1 MTQVLDE
8 FEQLLE
14 ESFAKS
20 NSVADIVEGT
30 VIKKESEGYL
40 VSVKGAKMEAFL
52 SNKEL
57 SSDIEELEIGE
68 VREFYVLKEENNE
81 DSMLLSL
88 KRIAFAQAWAQLND
102 AKIQGDTILAKV
114 VSTVKGG
121 VLVDVADLKG
131 FIPSSQLRTGTPF
144 EGLVDTKIEV
154 KVLEADPKKNK
165 LILSQRQAVAEQ
177 RDQVVDNVLSSL
189 EEDQIVSGNVVRITD
204 FGAFVDINGID
215 GLLPISEISWQRIKH
230 PSDVLTLGDT
240 IEVKIIKIDEFE
252 YEIDVGAGEISSPIE
267 LVDANGD
274 ELVRTGIHIP
284 AFDNTNCF
292 EQSGNLMVA
301 VANEPSDWKDTY
313 SNYYQVFEDEHFTGD
328 GTATSFT
335 FQNSEPESIT
345 AVTVDDGT
353 GEHIQSSWTYDIETK
368 TLTLA
373 SAPAAMAAKK
383 ASFEPAGAN
392 NSIFFIQI
400 TTKLL
405 IILLDLKYC
414 LSIYKT

>member
-1 MTQVLDE
+1 MTTEVKDE
-8 FEQLLE
+8 FEMLLE

-20 NSVADIVEGT
+20 NTVADIVEGT
-30 VIKKESEGYL
+30 VIKKEQDGYL

-52 SNKEL
+52 SNREL
-57 SSDIEELEIGE
+57 SSDVEELEIGD

-81 DSMLLSL
+81 DAMQLSL

-144 EGLVDTKIEV
+144 DGLIDQKIEV

-189 EEDQIVSGNVVRITD
+189 EEGQVVKGNVVRITV

-230 PSDVLTLGDT
+230 PSDVITLGDT
-240 IEVKIIKIDEFE
+240 IEVKIIKIDTELKRISLSLKRMGENPWQQIEGKFE
-252 YEIDVGAGEISSPIE
+252 EGQIVKGTVNKVATFGAFINIFPGVEALLPIAEMLGENPNPFN
-267 LVDANGD
+267 LYKVGD
-274 ELVRTGIHIP
+274 EVEVLIKKFTPQEHRIALSV
-284 AFDNTNCF
+284 
-292 EQSGNLMVA
+292 
-301 VANEPSDWKDTY
+301 KD
-313 SNYYQVFEDEHFTGD
+313 
-328 GTATSFT
+328 
-335 FQNSEPESIT
+335 
-345 AVTVDDGT
+345 
-353 GEHIQSSWTYDIETK
+353 
-368 TLTLA
+368 
-373 SAPAAMAAKK
+373 MKK
-383 ASFEPAGAN
+383 
-392 NSIFFIQI
+392 
-400 TTKLL
+400 
-405 IILLDLKYC
+405 D
-414 LSIYKT
+414 

>member
-1 MTQVLDE
+1 MTTEVKDE
-8 FEQLLE
+8 FEMLLE
-14 ESFAKS
+14 ESFAKT

-30 VIKKESEGYL
+30 VIKKEQDGYL

-52 SNKEL
+52 SNREL
-57 SSDIEELEIGE
+57 SSDVEELEIGD

-81 DSMLLSL
+81 DAMQLSL

-144 EGLVDTKIEV
+144 DGLIDQKIEV

-189 EEDQIVSGNVVRITD
+189 EEGQVVNGNVVRITD

-230 PSDVLTLGDT
+230 PSDVITLGDT
-240 IEVKIIKIDEFE
+240 IEVKIIKIDTELKRISLSLKRMGENPWQQIEGQFE
-252 YEIDVGAGEISSPIE
+252 EGQIVKGTVNKVTTFGAFINIFPGVEALLPVSEMSDENVNPFNMFKVGSEVDVLIKKFTPKEHRIALS
-267 LVDANGD
+267 V
-274 ELVRTGIHIP
+274 
-284 AFDNTNCF
+284 
-292 EQSGNLMVA
+292 
-301 VANEPSDWKDTY
+301 KD
-313 SNYYQVFEDEHFTGD
+313 
-328 GTATSFT
+328 
-335 FQNSEPESIT
+335 
-345 AVTVDDGT
+345 
-353 GEHIQSSWTYDIETK
+353 IQK
-368 TLTLA
+368 
-373 SAPAAMAAKK
+373 
-383 ASFEPAGAN
+383 
-392 NSIFFIQI
+392 
-400 TTKLL
+400 
-405 IILLDLKYC
+405 
-414 LSIYKT
+414 

>member
-1 MTQVLDE
+1 MRLTLTPTLSPGKGVRNTNKKKKGIKKMTQVLDE

-14 ESFAKS
+14 ESFAKT

-40 VSVKGAKMEAFL
+40 ISVKGAKMEAFL

-57 SSDIEELEIGE
+57 SSDVEELEIGDT
-68 VREFYVLKEENNE
+68 REFYVLREENN
-81 DSMLLSL
+81 DDAMLLSL

-121 VLVDVADLKG
+121 VLVDIADLKG

-189 EEDQIVSGNVVRITD
+189 EEDQVVSGNVVRITD

-240 IEVKIIKIDEFE
+240 IEVKIIKIDNELKRISLSLKRMGENPWQQIEGQFE
-252 YEIDVGAGEISSPIE
+252 EGQIVKGTVNKVTTFGAFINIFPGVEALLPVSEMSDENVNPFNLFKVGAEVNVLIKKFTPKEHRIALS
-267 LVDANGD
+267 V
-274 ELVRTGIHIP
+274 
-284 AFDNTNCF
+284 
-292 EQSGNLMVA
+292 
-301 VANEPSDWKDTY
+301 KDI
-313 SNYYQVFEDEHFTGD
+313 N
-328 GTATSFT
+328 A
-335 FQNSEPESIT
+335 
-345 AVTVDDGT
+345 
-353 GEHIQSSWTYDIETK
+353 
-368 TLTLA
+368 
-373 SAPAAMAAKK
+373 
-383 ASFEPAGAN
+383 
-392 NSIFFIQI
+392 
-400 TTKLL
+400 
-405 IILLDLKYC
+405 
-414 LSIYKT
+414 

>member
-8 FEQLLE
+8 FEMLLE

-20 NSVADIVEGT
+20 NNVADIVEGT
-30 VIKKESEGYL
+30 VIKKEAEGYL

-52 SNKEL
+52 SNREL
-57 SSDIEELEIGE
+57 SSDVEELEIGDT
-68 VREFYVLKEENNE
+68 REFYVLKEENN
-81 DSMLLSL
+81 DDPMQLSL

-144 EGLVDTKIEV
+144 EGLIDQKIEV

-189 EEDQIVSGNVVRITD
+189 EEDQIVKGNVVRITD

-240 IEVKIIKIDEFE
+240 IEVKIIKIDNELKRISLSLKRMGENPWQQIEGQFE
-252 YEIDVGAGEISSPIE
+252 EGQIVKGTVNKVTTFGAFINIFPGVEALLPVSEMSDENVNPFNMFKVGSEVDVLIKKFTPKEHRIALS
-267 LVDANGD
+267 V
-274 ELVRTGIHIP
+274 
-284 AFDNTNCF
+284 
-292 EQSGNLMVA
+292 
-301 VANEPSDWKDTY
+301 KDI
-313 SNYYQVFEDEHFTGD
+313 NV
-328 GTATSFT
+328 
-335 FQNSEPESIT
+335 
-345 AVTVDDGT
+345 
-353 GEHIQSSWTYDIETK
+353 
-368 TLTLA
+368 
-373 SAPAAMAAKK
+373 
-383 ASFEPAGAN
+383 
-392 NSIFFIQI
+392 
-400 TTKLL
+400 
-405 IILLDLKYC
+405 
-414 LSIYKT
+414 

>member
-1 MTQVLDE
+1 MTTAEKTRDE
-8 FEQLLE
+8 FELLLE

-30 VIKKESEGYL
+30 VIKKESEDYL
-40 VSVKGAKMEAFL
+40 ESVKGAKMEEFL

-57 SSDIEELEIGE
+57 SSDIENLEIGDT
-68 VREFYVLKEENNE
+68 REFYVLKEENN
-81 DSMLLSL
+81 DDPMQLSL

-144 EGLVDTKIEV
+144 EGLVDQKIEV

-189 EEDQIVSGNVVRITD
+189 EEGQVVSGNVVRITD

-240 IEVKIIKIDEFE
+240 IEVKIIKIDNELKRISLSLKRMGENPWQQIEGQFE
-252 YEIDVGAGEISSPIE
+252 EGQIVKGTVNKVTTFGAFINIFPGVEALLPVSEMSDENVNPFNMFKVGSEVDVLIKKFTPKEHRIALS
-267 LVDANGD
+267 V
-274 ELVRTGIHIP
+274 
-284 AFDNTNCF
+284 
-292 EQSGNLMVA
+292 
-301 VANEPSDWKDTY
+301 KD
-313 SNYYQVFEDEHFTGD
+313 
-328 GTATSFT
+328 
-335 FQNSEPESIT
+335 
-345 AVTVDDGT
+345 
-353 GEHIQSSWTYDIETK
+353 IQK
-368 TLTLA
+368 
-373 SAPAAMAAKK
+373 
-383 ASFEPAGAN
+383 
-392 NSIFFIQI
+392 
-400 TTKLL
+400 
-405 IILLDLKYC
+405 
-414 LSIYKT
+414 